1 MSDSVEER
9 VAELEEKVEYLFRK
23 LRAIEKT
30 IEALGISPEIVTIAT
45 RLILAFSTPATV
57 ALEASR
63 RIVETI
69 KTMGG
74 RDDISLAII
83 EALGDCSPLTIS
95 ELTRKVRTLR
105 GKASRRIVRERVRKL
120 IEANILTTIVE
131 GRRVKVVLEKCL
143 EKPKHTS

>member
-1 MSDSVEER
+1 MSNSVEER

-30 IEALGISPEIVTIAT
+30 IEALGINPEI
-45 RLILAFSTPATV
+45 PATI

-83 EALGDCSPLTIS
+83 EALGDCNPLTIS

-105 GKASRRIVRERVRKL
+105 GKASRRIIRERVRKL
-120 IEANILTTIVE
+120 IEANVLATVVE
-131 GRRVKVVLEKCL
+131 GRRVKVVLAKCL
-143 EKPKHTS
+143 EKQKHTS

>member
-1 MSDSVEER
+1 MSNSVEER

-30 IEALGISPEIVTIAT
+30 IEALGINPEIVTIAT
-45 RLILAFSTPATV
+45 RLILAFSTPATI

-83 EALGDCSPLTIS
+83 EALGDCNPLTIS

-105 GKASRRIVRERVRKL
+105 GKASRRIIRERVRKL
-120 IEANILTTIVE
+120 IEANVLATVVE
-131 GRRVKVVLEKCL
+131 GRRVKVVLAKCL
-143 EKPKHTS
+143 EKQKHTS